1 MARKILIAESV
12 AELQQLLTDGKI
24 PEIGQIALSMNGM
37 DWRCIEH
44 TEENGVVLMMAAA
57 YDWRPFARPDKK
69 HPWGWNNYEASQI
82 RKELNSEVLA
92 DLFGDEQDHLVYWHP
107 GMGKLF
113 LLSEEAGPI
122 PFAVRKKLVR
132 EGTADLENVI
142 LHDSGPYIISSAT
155 FPSYFL
161 RDEDAA
167 ILAHAELDLAVFA
180 KIAQTLGLSSRYAGE
195 ERSSHV
201 TALYNETMARML
213 PEAGLRFCEI
223 PRLGVGG
230 ETVSAS
236 TVRQAI
242 HDGELERFR
251 HLLPETT
258 YRYFTSA
265 EAAPVVAA
273 IRAMP
278 DPRHY

>member
-1 MARKILIAESV
+1 MPGLRERVLGMSRKIRHR
-12 AELQQLLTDGKI
+12 G
-24 PEIGQIALSMNGM
+24 P
-37 DWRCIEH
+37 DWSGI
-44 TEENGVVLMMAAA
+44 
-57 YDWRPFARPDKK
+57 Y
-69 HPWGWNNYEASQI
+69 Q
-82 RKELNSEVLA
+82 
-92 DLFGDEQDHLVYWHP
+92 
-107 GMGKLF
+107 
-113 LLSEEAGPI
+113 GP
-122 PFAVRKKLVR
+122 
-132 EGTADLENVI
+132 T
-142 LHDSGPYIISSAT
+142 
-155 FPSYFL
+155 
-161 RDEDAA
+161 A

-180 KIAQTLGLSSRYAGE
+180 KIAQALGLSSRYAGE
-195 ERSSHV
+195 EKSSHV
-201 TALYNETMARML
+201 TALYNETMARAL

-223 PRLGVGG
+223 PRLGVEG

-258 YRYFTSA
+258 YRYFMGA